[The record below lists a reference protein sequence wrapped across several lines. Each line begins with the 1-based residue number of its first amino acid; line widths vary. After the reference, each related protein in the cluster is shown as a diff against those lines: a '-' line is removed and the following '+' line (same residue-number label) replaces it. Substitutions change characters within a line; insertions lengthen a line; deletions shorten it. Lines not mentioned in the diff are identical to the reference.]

1 MGRIFYNRHANHA
14 YAQQYYMQQI
24 AIADLGGTTPMVDDL
39 TLIEAPCT
47 KSFGVF
53 IDGELLE
60 KLSSFVEAKAVVKQL
75 KEYETDFLENKEV
88 RVIRLDNKTNFHYNS
103 QNRG

>member
-1 MGRIFYNRHANHA
+1 MGRIFNRNAYHA

-47 KSFGVF
+47 KSFGIF
-53 IDGELLE
+53 INGELLE
-60 KLSSFVEAKAVVKQL
+60 EVSSHREAKETIRQL
-75 KEYETDFLENKEV
+75 KEYESGFLENKEV
-88 RVIRLDNKTNFHYNS
+88 KIIRLDNKQNFQY
-103 QNRG
+103 NRG